1 MSYLNCHEAFQPLI
15 GLEGFFVSGM
25 LYHKVSA
32 EDKIKNQSKG
42 FWIHETITNLSLSVA
57 NGLGERAFSQG
68 NYFAKV
74 TTPRIAEKNTGK

>member
-1 MSYLNCHEAFQPLI
+1 MSHINCHEVFQPLN

-42 FWIHETITNLSLSVA
+42 FCIHETITNLSLSAA
-57 NGLGERAFSQG
+57 NGLGGKSFQPG

-74 TTPRIAEKNTGK
+74 TISRIA